1 MWKKPVAVGVETRF
15 EPYVRTSVMRPGL
28 ICEDDMDN
36 TTKSYGNEAMSAA
49 ENAANRLKNKAS
61 EVADKAQEKMD
72 EAIDEVSVRAKEAR
86 DAVRDYANQAAD
98 KLDESIQTRPM
109 TTLIGAVAVGFVLGA
124 LWKR

>member
-1 MWKKPVAVGVETRF
+1 MFNFA
-15 EPYVRTSVMRPGL
+15 
-28 ICEDDMDN
+28 EDEMDN
-36 TTKSYGNEAMSAA
+36 STKAYGSEALAAA

-61 EVADKAQEKMD
+61 EVADRASEKMD
-72 EAIDEVSVRAKEAR
+72 EAMDEVSVRAREAR

-109 TTLIGAVAVGFVLGA
+109 STLIGAVAVGFVLGA